1 MRSTVVSAKT
11 VEECVNKALD
21 KLQANRNEVN
31 IEVINEAKQGFL
43 GLFGA
48 KDAVVR
54 VSLKDDVKEKGTGD
68 FVKNI
73 LNSDSNSVETEQK
86 EDTKVIKDK
95 KIVEEVEETKSTED
109 DKEEIVEKSVKP
121 EKPAKPVEPVEPTK
135 PVKPAKP
142 VEAEEVPVEAEEV
155 KETEEVVKSEE
166 TEEQQDT
173 EPDVTIDRNDE
184 LFITSKNFLKQMIED
199 MGIDC
204 DIESRT
210 EGNMIKFNI
219 MCSEES
225 DIGIIIGKRG
235 ETLDS
240 LQYIVNLVTNRN
252 SDTYIRVILD
262 CNQYRSKRE
271 RSLQKLARRLAD
283 KAVQTGRD
291 IKLEPMNPYER
302 RIIHTYLQNDEKVNT
317 FSQGNEPNRR
327 VIIKR
332 K

>member
-1 MRSTVVSAKT
+1 MRSTVISAKT

-31 IEVINEAKQGFL
+31 IEVIDEAKQGFL

-86 EDTKVIKDK
+86 EDTKVIEDK
-95 KIVEEVEETKSTED
+95 KIVEEVEKTEPTEAD
-109 DKEEIVEKSVKP
+109 NEEIVEESV
-121 EKPAKPVEPVEPTK
+121 E
-135 PVKPAKP
+135 PAKP
-142 VEAEEVPVEAEEV
+142 VEAEEVV
-155 KETEEVVKSEE
+155 ETEEAVKSEE
-166 TEEQQDT
+166 IEEEQ
-173 EPDVTIDRNDE
+173 EAESDVTIDRNDE

>member
-1 MRSTVVSAKT
+1 MRSTVISAKT

-86 EDTKVIKDK
+86 EDTKVIEDK
-95 KIVEEVEETKSTED
+95 KIVEEVEETKSTEAD
-109 DKEEIVEKSVKP
+109 NEEIVEESV
-121 EKPAKPVEPVEPTK
+121 ETVES
-135 PVKPAKP
+135 
-142 VEAEEVPVEAEEV
+142 EEVTEV
-155 KETEEVVKSEE
+155 KDAEKSVKSEE
-166 TEEQQDT
+166 TEEEQDT

-184 LFITSKNFLKQMIED
+184 VFITSKNFLKQMIED

>member
-1 MRSTVVSAKT
+1 MRSTVISAKT

-86 EDTKVIKDK
+86 EDTKVIEDK
-95 KIVEEVEETKSTED
+95 KIVEEVEKTEPTEAD
-109 DKEEIVEKSVKP
+109 NEEIVEESV
-121 EKPAKPVEPVEPTK
+121 E
-135 PVKPAKP
+135 PAKP
-142 VEAEEVPVEAEEV
+142 VEAEEVV
-155 KETEEVVKSEE
+155 ETEEAVKSEE
-166 TEEQQDT
+166 IEEEQ
-173 EPDVTIDRNDE
+173 EAESDVTIDRNDE

-252 SDTYIRVILD
+252 ADTYIRVILD

-302 RIIHTYLQNDEKVNT
+302 RIIHTYLQNDENVNT

>member
-31 IEVINEAKQGFL
+31 IEVIDEPKQGFL

-86 EDTKVIKDK
+86 EDTKVIEDK
-95 KIVEEVEETKSTED
+95 KIVEEVKTELTED
-109 DKEEIVEKSVKP
+109 DNEEIVEESV
-121 EKPAKPVEPVEPTK
+121 E
-135 PVKPAKP
+135 PAKP
-142 VEAEEVPVEAEEV
+142 VEAEEVV
-155 KETEEVVKSEE
+155 ETEEAVKSEE
-166 TEEQQDT
+166 TEEEQ
-173 EPDVTIDRNDE
+173 EAESDVTIDRNDE

-252 SDTYIRVILD
+252 ADTYIRVILD

-302 RIIHTYLQNDEKVNT
+302 RIIHTYLQNDENVNT

>member
-86 EDTKVIKDK
+86 EDTKVIEEK
-95 KIVEEVEETKSTED
+95 KIVEEVEETKFTED

-121 EKPAKPVEPVEPTK
+121 
-135 PVKPAKP
+135 AKP
-142 VEAEEVPVEAEEV
+142 VEAEEA
-155 KETEEVVKSEE
+155 KETEEAVKSEE
-166 TEEQQDT
+166 TEEEQ
-173 EPDVTIDRNDE
+173 EAEADVTIDRNDE

-283 KAVQTGRD
+283 KAIQTGRD

>member
-86 EDTKVIKDK
+86 EDTKVIEDK
-95 KIVEEVEETKSTED
+95 KIVEEVEETKFTED

-121 EKPAKPVEPVEPTK
+121 
-135 PVKPAKP
+135 AKP
-142 VEAEEVPVEAEEV
+142 VEAEEA
-155 KETEEVVKSEE
+155 KETEEAVKSEE
-166 TEEQQDT
+166 TEEEQDT

-219 MCSEES
+219 LCSQES

>member
-1 MRSTVVSAKT
+1 MRSTVISAKT

-86 EDTKVIKDK
+86 EDTKVIEDK

-109 DKEEIVEKSVKP
+109 DKEEIVEKS
-121 EKPAKPVEPVEPTK
+121 AKPVEPEK
-135 PVKPAKP
+135 PEK
-142 VEAEEVPVEAEEV
+142 PVEAEEV
-155 KETEEVVKSEE
+155 KETEEAVKSEE
-166 TEEQQDT
+166 TEEEQ
-173 EPDVTIDRNDE
+173 EAESDVTIDRNDE

>member
-1 MRSTVVSAKT
+1 MRSTVISAKT

-54 VSLKDDVKEKGTGD
+54 VSLKDDVKEKGTDD

-86 EDTKVIKDK
+86 EDTKVIEDK
-95 KIVEEVEETKSTED
+95 KIVEEVKTEPTKD
-109 DKEEIVEKSVKP
+109 DKEEIVEKPVKP
-121 EKPAKPVEPVEPTK
+121 EKPEKPVEPVEP
-135 PVKPAKP
+135 
-142 VEAEEVPVEAEEV
+142 VEAEEA
-155 KETEEVVKSEE
+155 VKSEE
-166 TEEQQDT
+166 TEEEQDN

>member
-86 EDTKVIKDK
+86 EDTKVIEDK

-109 DKEEIVEKSVKP
+109 DKEEIVEKSV
-121 EKPAKPVEPVEPTK
+121 EPAKPVEPTK
-135 PVKPAKP
+135 PV
-142 VEAEEVPVEAEEV
+142 EAEEAEES
-155 KETEEVVKSEE
+155 VKSEE
-166 TEEQQDT
+166 TEEEQ
-173 EPDVTIDRNDE
+173 EAESDVTIDRNDE

>member
-21 KLQANRNEVN
+21 KLQANKNEVN

-86 EDTKVIKDK
+86 EDTKVIEDK

-121 EKPAKPVEPVEPTK
+121 EKPVEPTK
-135 PVKPAKP
+135 PVEPAKP
-142 VEAEEVPVEAEEV
+142 VEAEEA
-155 KETEEVVKSEE
+155 VKSEE
-166 TEEQQDT
+166 TEEEQDT

-219 MCSEES
+219 LCSEES

-252 SDTYIRVILD
+252 ADTYIRVILD

-283 KAVQTGRD
+283 KAIQTGRD

>member
-1 MRSTVVSAKT
+1 MRSTVISAKT

-73 LNSDSNSVETEQK
+73 LNADSNSVETEQK
-86 EDTKVIKDK
+86 EDTKVIEDK
-95 KIVEEVEETKSTED
+95 KIVEEVKTEPTED

-121 EKPAKPVEPVEPTK
+121 EKPEK
-135 PVKPAKP
+135 
-142 VEAEEVPVEAEEV
+142 PVEAEEV
-155 KETEEVVKSEE
+155 KETEEAVKSEE
-166 TEEQQDT
+166 TEEEQDT

-283 KAVQTGRD
+283 KAIQTGRD

>member
-1 MRSTVVSAKT
+1 MRSTVISAKT
-11 VEECVNKALD
+11 VEECVDKALD

-86 EDTKVIKDK
+86 EDTKVIEDK

-109 DKEEIVEKSVKP
+109 DKQEIVEEPV
-121 EKPAKPVEPVEPTK
+121 ETAKPVESKE
-135 PVKPAKP
+135 VKDAE
-142 VEAEEVPVEAEEV
+142 EAEEAEEA
-155 KETEEVVKSEE
+155 VKSEE
-166 TEEQQDT
+166 TEEEQDN

>member
-1 MRSTVVSAKT
+1 MRSTVISAKT

-86 EDTKVIKDK
+86 EDTKVIEDK
-95 KIVEEVEETKSTED
+95 KIVEEVEETKFTED

-121 EKPAKPVEPVEPTK
+121 AK
-135 PVKPAKP
+135 
-142 VEAEEVPVEAEEV
+142 PVEAEEV
-155 KETEEVVKSEE
+155 KETEEAVKSEE
-166 TEEQQDT
+166 TEEEQDT

-252 SDTYIRVILD
+252 ADTYIRVILD

-283 KAVQTGRD
+283 KAIQTGRD

>member
-1 MRSTVVSAKT
+1 MRSTVISAKT

-86 EDTKVIKDK
+86 EDTKVIEDK
-95 KIVEEVEETKSTED
+95 KIVEEVEETKFTED

-121 EKPAKPVEPVEPTK
+121 
-135 PVKPAKP
+135 AKP
-142 VEAEEVPVEAEEV
+142 VEAEEA
-155 KETEEVVKSEE
+155 KETEEAVKSEE
-166 TEEQQDT
+166 TEEEQDT

-219 MCSEES
+219 LCSQES

-252 SDTYIRVILD
+252 ADTYIRVILD

-283 KAVQTGRD
+283 KAIQTGRD

>member
-86 EDTKVIKDK
+86 EDTKVIEDK

-109 DKEEIVEKSVKP
+109 DKEEIVEKS
-121 EKPAKPVEPVEPTK
+121 AKPVEPVEPTK
-135 PVKPAKP
+135 PAK
-142 VEAEEVPVEAEEV
+142 PVEAEEV
-155 KETEEVVKSEE
+155 KETEEALKSEE
-166 TEEQQDT
+166 TEEEQ
-173 EPDVTIDRNDE
+173 EAESDVTIDRNDE

>member
-1 MRSTVVSAKT
+1 MRSTVISAKT

-31 IEVINEAKQGFL
+31 IEVIDEPKQGFL

-54 VSLKDDVKEKGTGD
+54 VSLKDDVKEKGTDD

-86 EDTKVIKDK
+86 EDTKVIEDK
-95 KIVEEVEETKSTED
+95 KVVEEVDKTEPTED
-109 DKEEIVEKSVKP
+109 DKEEIVEESV
-121 EKPAKPVEPVEPTK
+121 ETVES
-135 PVKPAKP
+135 
-142 VEAEEVPVEAEEV
+142 EEVTEVEES
-155 KETEEVVKSEE
+155 VKSEE
-166 TEEQQDT
+166 TEEERESEEISEEET
-173 EPDVTIDRNDE
+173 ESNVTIDRNDE

-252 SDTYIRVILD
+252 ADTYIRVILD

>member
-1 MRSTVVSAKT
+1 MRSTVISAKT

-54 VSLKDDVKEKGTGD
+54 VSLKDDVKEKGTDD

-121 EKPAKPVEPVEPTK
+121 AKPAKPVEPVEPTK
-135 PVKPAKP
+135 PVKPAK
-142 VEAEEVPVEAEEV
+142 PVEAEEV

-252 SDTYIRVILD
+252 ADTYIRVILD

-283 KAVQTGRD
+283 KAIQTGRD

>member
-1 MRSTVVSAKT
+1 MRSTVISAKT

-31 IEVINEAKQGFL
+31 IEVIDEPKQGFL

-54 VSLKDDVKEKGTGD
+54 VSLKDDVKEKGTDD

-86 EDTKVIKDK
+86 EDIKVVEDK
-95 KIVEEVEETKSTED
+95 KVVEEVEETESTED
-109 DKEEIVEKSVKP
+109 DNDEIVETVETEDVKDA
-121 EKPAKPVEPVEPTK
+121 EESKQESEQ
-135 PVKPAKP
+135 
-142 VEAEEVPVEAEEV
+142 EAESEKSDV
-155 KETEEVVKSEE
+155 TEES
-166 TEEQQDT
+166 
-173 EPDVTIDRNDE
+173 DVTIDRNDE

-219 MCSEES
+219 LCSQES

-252 SDTYIRVILD
+252 ADTYIRVILD

-283 KAVQTGRD
+283 KAIQTGRD

-302 RIIHTYLQNDEKVNT
+302 RIIHTYLQNDENVNT

>member
-1 MRSTVVSAKT
+1 MRSTVISAKT
-11 VEECVNKALD
+11 VEECVDKALD

-73 LNSDSNSVETEQK
+73 LNSDSNSVETEKK

-95 KIVEEVEETKSTED
+95 KIVEEVETEPTED

-121 EKPAKPVEPVEPTK
+121 VEPAK
-135 PVKPAKP
+135 
-142 VEAEEVPVEAEEV
+142 PVEAEEV
-155 KETEEVVKSEE
+155 KETEEAVKSEE
-166 TEEQQDT
+166 TEEEQDN

>member
-1 MRSTVVSAKT
+1 MRSTVISAKT

-86 EDTKVIKDK
+86 EDTKVIEDK
-95 KIVEEVEETKSTED
+95 KIVEEVKTELTED
-109 DKEEIVEKSVKP
+109 DNEEIVE
-121 EKPAKPVEPVEPTK
+121 EPVE
-135 PVKPAKP
+135 PAKP
-142 VEAEEVPVEAEEV
+142 VEAEEA
-155 KETEEVVKSEE
+155 KETEEAVKSEE
-166 TEEQQDT
+166 TEEEQEA

-283 KAVQTGRD
+283 KAIQTGRD

>member
-1 MRSTVVSAKT
+1 MRSTVISAKT

-31 IEVINEAKQGFL
+31 IEVIDEPKQGFL

-54 VSLKDDVKEKGTGD
+54 VSLKDDVKEKGTDD

-86 EDTKVIKDK
+86 EDTKVIEDK
-95 KIVEEVEETKSTED
+95 KAVEEVEKTEPTED
-109 DKEEIVEKSVKP
+109 DKEEIVEESV
-121 EKPAKPVEPVEPTK
+121 ETVES
-135 PVKPAKP
+135 
-142 VEAEEVPVEAEEV
+142 EEVTEVEES
-155 KETEEVVKSEE
+155 VKSEE
-166 TEEQQDT
+166 AEEKQESEEETES
-173 EPDVTIDRNDE
+173 DVTIDRNDE

-252 SDTYIRVILD
+252 ADTYIRVILD

-302 RIIHTYLQNDEKVNT
+302 RIIHTYLQNDENVNT

>member
-21 KLQANRNEVN
+21 KLQANKNEVN

-86 EDTKVIKDK
+86 EDTKVIEDK
-95 KIVEEVEETKSTED
+95 KIVEEVKTEPTEAD
-109 DKEEIVEKSVKP
+109 NEEIVEESV
-121 EKPAKPVEPVEPTK
+121 ETVESEEVTE
-135 PVKPAKP
+135 VA
-142 VEAEEVPVEAEEV
+142 EAEEA
-155 KETEEVVKSEE
+155 VKSEE
-166 TEEQQDT
+166 TEEEQDN

>member
-1 MRSTVVSAKT
+1 MRSTVISAKT

-31 IEVINEAKQGFL
+31 IEVINEPKQGFL

-54 VSLKDDVKEKGTGD
+54 VSLKDDVKEKGTDD

-86 EDTKVIKDK
+86 EDTKVIEDK
-95 KIVEEVEETKSTED
+95 KVVEEVEKTEPTED
-109 DKEEIVEKSVKP
+109 DKEEIVEESVEP
-121 EKPAKPVEPVEPTK
+121 EKPAK
-135 PVKPAKP
+135 
-142 VEAEEVPVEAEEV
+142 PVEAEEV
-155 KETEEVVKSEE
+155 KETEEAVKSEE
-166 TEEQQDT
+166 TEEET
-173 EPDVTIDRNDE
+173 ESDVTIDRNDE

-210 EGNMIKFNI
+210 EGNIIKFNI

-252 SDTYIRVILD
+252 ADTYIRVILD

-302 RIIHTYLQNDEKVNT
+302 RIIHTYLQNDENVNT

>member
-1 MRSTVVSAKT
+1 MRSTVISAKT

-73 LNSDSNSVETEQK
+73 LNSDSNSVETEPK
-86 EDTKVIKDK
+86 EDTKVIEDK
-95 KIVEEVEETKSTED
+95 KIVEEVEKTEPTEAD
-109 DKEEIVEKSVKP
+109 NEEIVEESV
-121 EKPAKPVEPVEPTK
+121 E
-135 PVKPAKP
+135 PAKP
-142 VEAEEVPVEAEEV
+142 VEAEEVV
-155 KETEEVVKSEE
+155 ETEEAVKSEE
-166 TEEQQDT
+166 IEEEQ
-173 EPDVTIDRNDE
+173 EAESDVTIDRNDE

>member
-1 MRSTVVSAKT
+1 MRSTVISAKT

-31 IEVINEAKQGFL
+31 IEVIDEPKQGFL

-54 VSLKDDVKEKGTGD
+54 VSLKDDVKEKGTDD

-86 EDTKVIKDK
+86 EDTKVIEDK
-95 KIVEEVEETKSTED
+95 KVVEEVEKTEPTED
-109 DKEEIVEKSVKP
+109 DKEEIVEESV
-121 EKPAKPVEPVEPTK
+121 ETVES
-135 PVKPAKP
+135 
-142 VEAEEVPVEAEEV
+142 EEVTEVEES
-155 KETEEVVKSEE
+155 VKSEE
-166 TEEQQDT
+166 DSEEEKEAEETES
-173 EPDVTIDRNDE
+173 DVTIDRNDE

-252 SDTYIRVILD
+252 ADTYIRVILD

-302 RIIHTYLQNDEKVNT
+302 RIIHTYLQNDENVNT

>member
-86 EDTKVIKDK
+86 EDTKVIEDK
-95 KIVEEVEETKSTED
+95 KIVEEVEETKFTED

-121 EKPAKPVEPVEPTK
+121 AK
-135 PVKPAKP
+135 
-142 VEAEEVPVEAEEV
+142 PVEAEEV
-155 KETEEVVKSEE
+155 KETEEAVKSEE
-166 TEEQQDT
+166 TEEEQDT

-283 KAVQTGRD
+283 KAIQTGRD

>member
-54 VSLKDDVKEKGTGD
+54 VSLK
-68 FVKNI
+68 
-73 LNSDSNSVETEQK
+73 
-86 EDTKVIKDK
+86 EDTKVIEDK
-95 KIVEEVEETKSTED
+95 KIVEEVEKTEPTEAD
-109 DKEEIVEKSVKP
+109 NEEIVEESV
-121 EKPAKPVEPVEPTK
+121 E
-135 PVKPAKP
+135 PAKP
-142 VEAEEVPVEAEEV
+142 VEA
-155 KETEEVVKSEE
+155 EEVVKSEE
-166 TEEQQDT
+166 TEEEQDN

-210 EGNMIKFNI
+210 EGNMIKCNI
-219 MCSEES
+219 LCSQES

-252 SDTYIRVILD
+252 ADTYIRVILD

-271 RSLQKLARRLAD
+271 ISLQKLARRLAD

>member
-1 MRSTVVSAKT
+1 MRSTVISAKT

-86 EDTKVIKDK
+86 EDTKVIEDK
-95 KIVEEVEETKSTED
+95 KIVEEFEKTEPTED

-121 EKPAKPVEPVEPTK
+121 AK
-135 PVKPAKP
+135 
-142 VEAEEVPVEAEEV
+142 PVEAEEV
-155 KETEEVVKSEE
+155 KETEEAVKSEE
-166 TEEQQDT
+166 TEEEQDT

-252 SDTYIRVILD
+252 ADTYIRVILD

-283 KAVQTGRD
+283 KAIQTGRD

>member
-86 EDTKVIKDK
+86 EDTKVIEDK
-95 KIVEEVEETKSTED
+95 KIVEEFEKTEPTEAD
-109 DKEEIVEKSVKP
+109 NEEIVEESV
-121 EKPAKPVEPVEPTK
+121 E
-135 PVKPAKP
+135 PAKP
-142 VEAEEVPVEAEEV
+142 VEAEEVV
-155 KETEEVVKSEE
+155 ETEEAVKSEE
-166 TEEQQDT
+166 IEEEQ
-173 EPDVTIDRNDE
+173 EAESDVTIDRNDE

-252 SDTYIRVILD
+252 ADTYIRVILD

-283 KAVQTGRD
+283 KAIQTGRD

>member
-1 MRSTVVSAKT
+1 MRSTVISAKT

-31 IEVINEAKQGFL
+31 IEVIDEPKQGFL

-86 EDTKVIKDK
+86 EDTKVIEDK
-95 KIVEEVEETKSTED
+95 KVVEEVEKTEPTED

-121 EKPAKPVEPVEPTK
+121 EKPAKPVE
-135 PVKPAKP
+135 
-142 VEAEEVPVEAEEV
+142 AEEV
-155 KETEEVVKSEE
+155 KETEEAVKSEE
-166 TEEQQDT
+166 TEEEQDT

>member
-1 MRSTVVSAKT
+1 MRSTVISAKT

-54 VSLKDDVKEKGTGD
+54 VSLKDDVKEKGTDD

-73 LNSDSNSVETEQK
+73 INSDSNSVETEQK
-86 EDTKVIKDK
+86 EDTKVIEDK

-109 DKEEIVEKSVKP
+109 DNEEIVEESV
-121 EKPAKPVEPVEPTK
+121 ETVESEEVTE
-135 PVKPAKP
+135 VKD
-142 VEAEEVPVEAEEV
+142 AEEA
-155 KETEEVVKSEE
+155 VKSEE
-166 TEEQQDT
+166 TEEEQEA

-252 SDTYIRVILD
+252 ADTYIRVILD

>member
-54 VSLKDDVKEKGTGD
+54 VSLKDDVKEKGTDD

-86 EDTKVIKDK
+86 EDTKVIEDK
-95 KIVEEVEETKSTED
+95 KIVEEVKTEPTED
-109 DKEEIVEKSVKP
+109 DKEEIVEEPV
-121 EKPAKPVEPVEPTK
+121 ETAKPVESKE
-135 PVKPAKP
+135 VKDA
-142 VEAEEVPVEAEEV
+142 
-155 KETEEVVKSEE
+155 KETEEAVKSEE
-166 TEEQQDT
+166 TEEEQ
-173 EPDVTIDRNDE
+173 EAESDVTIDRNDE

-283 KAVQTGRD
+283 KAIQTGRD

>member
-1 MRSTVVSAKT
+1 MRSTVISAKT

-86 EDTKVIKDK
+86 EDTKVIEDK
-95 KIVEEVEETKSTED
+95 KVVEEVEETKSTED
-109 DKEEIVEKSVKP
+109 DKEEIVEKS
-121 EKPAKPVEPVEPTK
+121 AKPVEPVEPTK
-135 PVKPAKP
+135 PAK
-142 VEAEEVPVEAEEV
+142 PVEAEEV
-155 KETEEVVKSEE
+155 KETEEAVKSEE
-166 TEEQQDT
+166 TEEEQ
-173 EPDVTIDRNDE
+173 EAESDVTIDRNDE

-283 KAVQTGRD
+283 KAIQTGRD

>member
-31 IEVINEAKQGFL
+31 IEVIDEPKQGFL

-54 VSLKDDVKEKGTGD
+54 VSLKDDVKEKGTDD

-121 EKPAKPVEPVEPTK
+121 EKPAKPVEPVE
-135 PVKPAKP
+135 
-142 VEAEEVPVEAEEV
+142 AEEV
-155 KETEEVVKSEE
+155 KETEE
-166 TEEQQDT
+166 EQ
-173 EPDVTIDRNDE
+173 EAESDVTIDRNDE

-302 RIIHTYLQNDEKVNT
+302 RIIHTYLQNDENVNT

>member
-1 MRSTVVSAKT
+1 MRSTVISAKT

-31 IEVINEAKQGFL
+31 IEVIDEPKQGFL

-54 VSLKDDVKEKGTGD
+54 VSLKDDVKEKGTDD

-86 EDTKVIKDK
+86 EDRKVIEDK
-95 KIVEEVEETKSTED
+95 KIVEEVEETKFTED

-121 EKPAKPVEPVEPTK
+121 AK
-135 PVKPAKP
+135 
-142 VEAEEVPVEAEEV
+142 PVEAEEV
-155 KETEEVVKSEE
+155 KETEEAVKSEE
-166 TEEQQDT
+166 TEEEQ
-173 EPDVTIDRNDE
+173 ESESDVTIDRNDE

-252 SDTYIRVILD
+252 ADTYIRVILD

-283 KAVQTGRD
+283 KAIQTGRD

>member
-86 EDTKVIKDK
+86 EDTKVIEDK
-95 KIVEEVEETKSTED
+95 KVVEKVEETKPTED
-109 DKEEIVEKSVKP
+109 DNEEIVEESG
-121 EKPAKPVEPVEPTK
+121 ET
-135 PVKPAKP
+135 
-142 VEAEEVPVEAEEV
+142 VEAEEV
-155 KETEEVVKSEE
+155 KETEEAVKSEE
-166 TEEQQDT
+166 TEEEQ
-173 EPDVTIDRNDE
+173 EAESDVTIDRNDE

>member
-54 VSLKDDVKEKGTGD
+54 VSLKDDVKEKGTDD

-86 EDTKVIKDK
+86 DIEDTKVVEDK
-95 KIVEEVEETKSTED
+95 KVVEEVEKTESTQD
-109 DKEEIVEKSVKP
+109 DNDEIVEKS
-121 EKPAKPVEPVEPTK
+121 
-135 PVKPAKP
+135 VKPAKP
-142 VEAEEVPVEAEEV
+142 VEAEEA
-155 KETEEVVKSEE
+155 KETEEAVKSEE
-166 TEEQQDT
+166 TEEEQDT

>member
-1 MRSTVVSAKT
+1 MRSTVISAKT

-54 VSLKDDVKEKGTGD
+54 VSLKDDVKEKGTDD

-121 EKPAKPVEPVEPTK
+121 EKPAKPVEPT
-135 PVKPAKP
+135 KP
-142 VEAEEVPVEAEEV
+142 VEA
-155 KETEEVVKSEE
+155 KETEEAVKSEE
-166 TEEQQDT
+166 TEEEQ
-173 EPDVTIDRNDE
+173 EAESDVTIDRNDE

>member
-86 EDTKVIKDK
+86 EDTKVIEDK
-95 KIVEEVEETKSTED
+95 KIVEEVEETKSTEAD
-109 DKEEIVEKSVKP
+109 NEEIVEESV
-121 EKPAKPVEPVEPTK
+121 E
-135 PVKPAKP
+135 PAKP
-142 VEAEEVPVEAEEV
+142 VEA
-155 KETEEVVKSEE
+155 EEVVKSEE
-166 TEEQQDT
+166 TEEEQEA

-252 SDTYIRVILD
+252 ADTYIRVILD

-283 KAVQTGRD
+283 KAIQTGRD